1 MRVPDGWRL
10 VPVEPTEAMLDAGTN
25 LDPDQWGP
33 GDLHYIWEVMLAA
46 SPVPQ
51 AEDAGVGEDAVERV
65 ARALCCEFGKHD
77 PDYVPMDEAQP
88 MGPPEW
94 QEWAGYAQV
103 AIKTLASPPSPSRAQ
118 AIEEAAQELDNAA
131 YVEECADETAE
142 GTRRGKPW
150 RLAAARVRALQGQQ
164 GGAE

>member
-1 MRVPDGWRL
+1 
-10 VPVEPTEAMLDAGTN
+10 MLDAGTN

-65 ARALCCEFGKHD
+65 ARALCREFGKHD

-94 QEWAGYAQV
+94 QEGAGYAQV

-118 AIEEAAQELDNAA
+118 VLEDLIAALREAHK
-131 YVEECADETAE
+131 Y
-142 GTRRGKPW
+142 W
-150 RLAAARVRALQGQQ
+150 RLSSLEARAANCLTGLPDIPEEPEILSRPDIRALQGQQ
-164 GGAE
+164 G